1 MAENNQLTSV
11 SVQNGN
17 NSFAYI
23 DQIISLRI
31 FKTIEGLM
39 KDLNVKSIVL
49 LIGLLGADSLKK
61 LVKSC
66 IETSLNKLQDTN
78 FRFLFFNIMNF
89 FKTKQ
94 KLIVEKKIN
103 KLILKYTPKNI
114 FWEGLDK
121 IMKTDKDTVKFNVV
135 SSKIEQISKIEYNLH
150 QIINNLTIK
159 NLDWNCSFIDNI
171 NLIYKCIG
179 NEKKIDKGS
188 YESFVFDYN
197 KTLFENLPFKDFI
210 EDYKKSNMYKSS
222 VNFNTQHF
230 IIIINN
236 NYKKYNRNLNLIRQ
250 ELAGILFAGRSNILQ
265 FSVDKSFTLFGL
277 NFPVGTYMKL
287 NSYYNWSNI
296 RDADKVKEWVDNQIN
311 STETNENETSFNL
324 CITSSNLQ
332 LNLLECWTKF
342 VDSFQKNVS
351 NSDEGN
357 KIKIYDIKM
366 LITETTIDIPNPEY
380 KGNEESGKEDG
391 NKNKIPKFLK
401 KTKINKEISETLI
414 NEIYKD
420 FSTLYLKEQDSFFL
434 NSTLDRFKNKKDI
447 YINLGLPYKF
457 GALLY
462 GKPGT
467 GKSSCINAISSYLKK
482 DIYYLDLTTVKT
494 NDDLK
499 LLFNHINKEKNE
511 NGIIVIEDIDAMT
524 NVVHKRELQY
534 SNNGEL
540 TLECLLN
547 LLQGTLTHDGT
558 TFLITTNHI
567 EKLDPAF
574 YRDGRF
580 DIKIE
585 LTPCDHFQM
594 NTIYNKFFERNIPQN
609 LLQKIPE
616 LEITPAT
623 FIQKL
628 LLYILTPDLSDS
640 DILKDIL
647 NKIN

>member
-39 KDLNVKSIVL
+39 KDLNIKSIVF

-61 LVKSC
+61 LVKSF
-66 IETSLNKLQDTN
+66 IETGMTKLQDIN
-78 FRFLFFNIMNF
+78 VRFLFFKIINI
-89 FKTKQ
+89 FKSKQ
-94 KLIVEKKIN
+94 KLIVEKKVN

-114 FWEGLDK
+114 FWQGLDNL
-121 IMKTDKDTVKFNVV
+121 MKTDKDIIKFNVV
-135 SSKIEQISKIEYNLH
+135 SSKIEQVNKIEYNLYKSV
-150 QIINNLTIK
+150 NNFTITH
-159 NLDWNCSFIDNI
+159 LDWNCSFIDNI
-171 NLIYKCIG
+171 ELKYNCVG
-179 NEKKIDKGS
+179 NDKKIDKAS
-188 YESFVFDYN
+188 FENFVFDKS
-197 KTLFENLPFKDFI
+197 KTLFEILPFPDFI
-210 EDYKKSNMYKSS
+210 EDYKKHHMYSQS
-222 VNFNTQHF
+222 IYFNAYDFFVTT
-230 IIIINN
+230 IKD
-236 NYKKYNRNLNLIRQ
+236 NYKKYNSDNQLRQ
-250 ELAGILFAGRSNILQ
+250 ELSGIIFAGRDTQYFKCEKN
-265 FSVDKSFTLFGL
+265 FTLFGL
-277 NFPVGTYMKL
+277 DFRPDQYM
-287 NSYYNWSNI
+287 NSGNI
-296 RDADKVKEWVDNQIN
+296 YSWDGVRDADKVKEWVDNQIN
-311 STETNENETSFNL
+311 TKKSDVSFNL
-324 CITSSNLQ
+324 CIQSDNLQ
-332 LNLLECWTKF
+332 LNLLECWTDF
-342 VDSFQKNVS
+342 VDSFQKDIS
-351 NSDEGN
+351 NTDAN
-357 KIKIYDIKM
+357 TTIKVYDIKM

-380 KGNEESGKEDG
+380 NEENEKE
-391 NKNKIPKFLK
+391 KKILKFLK

-447 YINLGLPYKF
+447 YKNLGLPYKF

-524 NVVHKRELQY
+524 SVVHKRNKNDQP
-534 SNNGEL
+534 NGEL

-594 NTIYNKFFERNIPQN
+594 NTIYSKFFERNIPQN
-609 LLQKIPE
+609 LLQQLPE

-628 LLYILTPDLSDS
+628 LPYILTPNLTDS
-640 DILKDIL
+640 DILKDL
-647 NKIN
+647 L